1 MNPDIQFL
9 LDEMLKRF
17 NGYDAKLS
25 QRLVDYDSKQEQRLL
40 DHDECL
46 NSRLSD
52 FDAKWMGVWDTSR
65 PYLPPATLATRIWSI
80 LRPISTTGA
89 RCGGIVDDIRLHVSK
104 LSKIYERMIMT
115 TPIIMSGVLTPSLS
129 SVAARPPTSA
139 TMAVP
144 SNGHCG
150 EFYAGTMVLEL
161 LQL

>member
-1 MNPDIQFL
+1 MPSGWEYGTP
-9 LDEMLKRF
+9 LDPIFHQRRSQLAF
-17 NGYDAKLS
+17 GVYYDLF
-25 QRLVDYDSKQEQRLL
+25 RR
-40 DHDECL
+40 
-46 NSRLSD
+46 
-52 FDAKWMGVWDTSR
+52 
-65 PYLPPATLATRIWSI
+65 LPPRVE
-80 LRPISTTGA
+80 
-89 RCGGIVDDIRLHVSK
+89 GIVDDLRLHVSK

-115 TPIIMSGVLTPSLS
+115 TPIIMSGVLTPSFS